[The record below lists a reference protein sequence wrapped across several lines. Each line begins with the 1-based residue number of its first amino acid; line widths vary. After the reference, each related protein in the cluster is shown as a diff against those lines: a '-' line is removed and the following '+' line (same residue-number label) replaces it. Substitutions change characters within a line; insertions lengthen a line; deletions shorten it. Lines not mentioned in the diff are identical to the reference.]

1 MSDDLRQKIYRYL
14 DKNGIKG
21 RHLGLLS
28 IKMDMYSD
36 EITSNTTARIF
47 EPNLSMFGLSKTQA
61 EELIIDYVYDTLAV
75 RISSVNE
82 LMKMKSVNGK
92 PFFLQLESLDNA
104 NYCLAQSIIP
114 GSITIRQHDNII
126 SLGYIEE
133 VRGDLG
139 FIDSKINDLGK
150 LKIVHGSLWFSNCRG
165 GFLKTLGVLEKV
177 NGDLNLKYCNVTD
190 LGNLSYVGGSLN
202 LRQRDS
208 FNLGAL
214 KFVGKNILIS
224 KNQSGKFNIDN
235 IEVIGKVKYFEDK
248 Y

>member
-1 MSDDLRQKIYRYL
+1 MSDDLREKIYHYL

-21 RHLGLLS
+21 KHLGSLS
-28 IKMDMYSD
+28 VKMDMYSN
-36 EITSNTTARIF
+36 EITSNTTSRIF
-47 EPNLSMFGLSKTQA
+47 EPNLSMFGLSKSQA
-61 EELIIDYVYDTLAV
+61 EELIVDYVFDTLAV
-75 RISSVNE
+75 RISSVND
-82 LMKMKSVNGK
+82 LMKMRSVNGK
-92 PFFLQLESLDNA
+92 PFFLQLESVDNT

-114 GSITIRQHDNII
+114 GSITIRQNDNID

-133 VRGDLG
+133 VKGDLG

-150 LKIVHGSLWFSNCRG
+150 LKIVHGSLWFSNCRS

-190 LGNLSYVGGSLN
+190 LGNLTYVGGSLN

-208 FNLGAL
+208 FDLGAL

-224 KNQSGKFNIDN
+224 KNQFGKFNIDN

-248 Y
+248 F